1 MKLDGRIACVTGAG
15 SGIGRAM
22 AELFAAEGASV
33 AVFDLRG
40 DAARETVASLAGSG
54 HLALEGDVSDAAAVA
69 AAFARIEEV
78 HGPRLDVL
86 VNNAGVDRVP
96 GDGWEEMLEGG
107 SQLLNMSDEAWS
119 RMLAIHVNGAF
130 FCCREAAKRML
141 PARAGSIVNVSSIA
155 GLGGM
160 GSVHYAT
167 AKAGLLGLT
176 RSLAR
181 ELGRAGIRVNAVCP
195 GAIETPMT
203 DELSEGMRKGVMAA
217 TPLGRMGTAR
227 EVAGLALFLASDEGG
242 FVTGQAISPNG
253 GIHIA

>member
-1 MKLDGRIACVTGAG
+1 
-15 SGIGRAM
+15 
-22 AELFAAEGASV
+22 
-33 AVFDLRG
+33 
-40 DAARETVASLAGSG
+40 
-54 HLALEGDVSDAAAVA
+54 
-69 AAFARIEEV
+69 
-78 HGPRLDVL
+78 
-86 VNNAGVDRVP
+86 
-96 GDGWEEMLEGG
+96 MLEGG